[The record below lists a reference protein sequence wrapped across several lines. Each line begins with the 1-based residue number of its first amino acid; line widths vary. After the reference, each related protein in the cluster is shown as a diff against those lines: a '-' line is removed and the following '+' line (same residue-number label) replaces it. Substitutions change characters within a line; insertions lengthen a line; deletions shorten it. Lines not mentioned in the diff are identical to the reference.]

1 MIPTSIALIFP
12 DEKANFF
19 RSPSKNTFLEI
30 APTSIYYAK
39 TKEEFLKV
47 LQNCTN
53 DFYCRTIIAIGKVFY
68 SLKFD
73 ILKENSSLFF
83 DRPITQ
89 GFQPIS
95 TSYFRLNCATHLF
108 ILEDDSINLALKILK
123 QYYYLIDGQ
132 ALLNH
137 SKKIGN
143 ILKEKN
149 WTISTA
155 ESCTGGLICK
165 TLTDVSGASS
175 YVLGGACTY
184 TSKVKNAVLHVP
196 TDIINKFGVVS
207 QETAKAMAKGT
218 QNIYMADI
226 GVSTTGV
233 AGPGPDEKNNPEG
246 LVYIG
251 IYVNNTFFSYKY
263 SASLH
268 TYLLDRDV
276 IRKSCVLFIFKELEK
291 ILAPEP
297 HKQ

>member
-89 GFQPIS
+89 GLQPIS

-149 WTISTA
+149 W
-155 ESCTGGLICK
+155 
-165 TLTDVSGASS
+165 
-175 YVLGGACTY
+175 Y
-184 TSKVKNAVLHVP
+184 
-196 TDIINKFGVVS
+196 
-207 QETAKAMAKGT
+207 
-218 QNIYMADI
+218 
-226 GVSTTGV
+226 
-233 AGPGPDEKNNPEG
+233 
-246 LVYIG
+246 
-251 IYVNNTFFSYKY
+251 
-263 SASLH
+263 
-268 TYLLDRDV
+268 
-276 IRKSCVLFIFKELEK
+276 FIFILK
-291 ILAPEP
+291 IIPPDVRRRPAVYEM
-297 HKQ
+297 HIQNCRKRGMK

>member
-89 GFQPIS
+89 GLQPIS

-123 QYYYLIDGQ
+123 QYYYLIDGP

-155 ESCTGGLICK
+155 ES
-165 TLTDVSGASS
+165 
-175 YVLGGACTY
+175 
-184 TSKVKNAVLHVP
+184 N
-196 TDIINKFGVVS
+196 
-207 QETAKAMAKGT
+207 
-218 QNIYMADI
+218 
-226 GVSTTGV
+226 
-233 AGPGPDEKNNPEG
+233 
-246 LVYIG
+246 
-251 IYVNNTFFSYKY
+251 
-263 SASLH
+263 
-268 TYLLDRDV
+268 
-276 IRKSCVLFIFKELEK
+276 RKSNGKRNAKYLYGRYWCIYNRSCR
-291 ILAPEP
+291 PRP
-297 HKQ
+297 